1 MIKGKMKWVAIL
13 GMAILMVVLGGYR
26 EIVFVNIN
34 EQMYFNDGHIE
45 DYRVLESFE
54 WLQNYDTTWLS
65 NLKWYLTLSFSL
77 IFLILGYIALR
88 SLLADKEGARWLI
101 LTYLGAVILSGL
113 FFVLGKLI
121 GQQQLG
127 YTLSRVF
134 MGALQS
140 PFILMLMI
148 PARMLVKRM

>member
-1 MIKGKMKWVAIL
+1 MIQGKIKWLAIL
-13 GMAILMVVLGGYR
+13 GMTVLMIILGGYR

-34 EQMYFNDGHIE
+34 EQMYYNDGQID
-45 DYRVLESFE
+45 DYRVLEAFH
-54 WLQNYDTTWLS
+54 WLQSYDNNGLN
-65 NLKWYLTLSFSL
+65 NLKWCLTLAFSL
-77 IFLILGYIALR
+77 SFLFLGFIAMR
-88 SLLADKEGARWLI
+88 TLLGDKEGARWLVF
-101 LTYLGAVILSGL
+101 TYLGVILLSG
-113 FFVLGKLI
+113 FFFLIGKLI
-121 GQQQLG
+121 GQQELG